1 MLRTAATK
9 KTTTPLSIRPATP
22 DLWPAIEDLFGPK
35 GACNNCWCMYWRI
48 GAQYRRN
55 TATKNRS
62 AFKTVIREGPPPG
75 LIAFDGAVPLG
86 WCQLT
91 PRKDL
96 AWLEHSWGKRTI
108 DDTPVWAISC
118 LYIRKG
124 HRKKGI
130 TAALISAAI
139 QAAKKAEAPAL
150 EAYPLD
156 ASTSPSATGTG
167 YASTFARAGF
177 WIVAKPTPS
186 RPIMRLDLK
195 PESRLVPR

>member
-1 MLRTAATK
+1 
-9 KTTTPLSIRPATP
+9 
-22 DLWPAIEDLFGPK
+22 
-35 GACNNCWCMYWRI
+35 MYWRI
-48 GAQYRRN
+48 GTQYRRN
-55 TATKNRS
+55 PSARNRS
-62 AFKTVIREGPPPG
+62 AFKSVIRRGPPPG
-75 LIAFDGAVPLG
+75 LIAFAGAVALG

-91 PRKDL
+91 PRKNL
-96 AWLEHSWGKRTI
+96 AWLEHTWGPRTI
-108 DDTPVWAISC
+108 DKAPVWAISC

-139 QAAKKAEAPAL
+139 QAAKRAKAPVL

-156 ASTSPSATGTG
+156 ASKSPSATGTG

-177 WIVAKPTPS
+177 KIVASPTLS

-195 PESRLVPR
+195 PRSR

>member
-1 MLRTAATK
+1 MTRTSLTK
-9 KTTTPLSIRPATP
+9 KPTTPLTIRAATP
-22 DLWPAIEDLFGPK
+22 DLWPAIENLFGPK

-55 TATKNRS
+55 PPAKNKS
-62 AFKTVIREGPPPG
+62 AFKSIVRQGPPPG
-75 LIAFDGAVPLG
+75 LIAFEGDLPVG

-96 AWLEHSWGKRTI
+96 AWLERTWGPKTT
-108 DDTPVWAISC
+108 DETPIWSISC

-124 HRKKGI
+124 HRKKGV
-130 TAALISAAI
+130 TAVLISAAI
-139 QAAKKAEAPAL
+139 QAAKKANAPAL

-156 ASTSPSATGTG
+156 ARKSPSATGTG

-177 WIVAKPTPS
+177 KTVANPTPS
-186 RPIMRLDLK
+186 RPVMRLDLK
-195 PESRLVPR
+195 SQSR

>member
-1 MLRTAATK
+1 MLRTPPTK
-9 KTTTPLSIRPATP
+9 KTTPRLTIRPATP
-22 DLWPAIEDLFGPK
+22 DLWPAIEDLFGPQ

-55 TATKNRS
+55 PSARNRS
-62 AFKTVIREGPPPG
+62 AFKSVIRQGPPPG
-75 LIAFDGAVPLG
+75 LIAFAGAVPLG

-96 AWLEHSWGKRTI
+96 AWLDRTWGPRTI
-108 DDTPVWAISC
+108 DEAPVWAISC

-139 QAAKKAEAPAL
+139 QAAKKAKAPAL

-156 ASTSPSATGTG
+156 ASQSPSATGTG
-167 YASTFARAGF
+167 YVSTFARAGF
-177 WIVAKPTPS
+177 QIVASPSPS
-186 RPIMRLDLK
+186 RPIMRLALK
-195 PESRLVPR
+195 PRSR

>member
-1 MLRTAATK
+1 MPRTPPAK
-9 KTTTPLSIRPATP
+9 KTTTPLTIRPATP

-35 GACNNCWCMYWRI
+35 GACNNHTSAR
-48 GAQYRRN
+48 
-55 TATKNRS
+55 NRS
-62 AFKTVIREGPPPG
+62 AFKTVIRQGPPPG

-91 PRKDL
+91 PRRDL
-96 AWLEHSWGKRTI
+96 AWLERTWAPRTM
-108 DDTPVWAISC
+108 DETPVWAISC

-124 HRKKGI
+124 HRRKGL

-139 QAAKKAEAPAL
+139 QAAKKAKAPAL

-156 ASTSPSATGTG
+156 ASKSPSSTGTG
-167 YASTFARAGF
+167 YVSTFARAGF
-177 WIVAKPTPS
+177 RIVANSTPS

-195 PESRLVPR
+195 PPSR

>member
-1 MLRTAATK
+1 MPRTPQTK
-9 KTTTPLSIRPATP
+9 KPTTPLTIRPATP
-22 DLWPAIEDLFGPK
+22 DLWPAIENLFGPK

-55 TATKNRS
+55 PPAKNKS
-62 AFKTVIREGPPPG
+62 AFKSVIRQGPPPG
-75 LIAFDGAVPLG
+75 LIALEGDLPVG

-96 AWLEHSWGKRTI
+96 TWLEGTWGPKTI
-108 DDTPVWAISC
+108 DKNPVWSISC

-130 TAALISAAI
+130 TAALISVAI
-139 QAAKKAEAPAL
+139 QAAKKAKTLVL

-156 ASTSPSATGTG
+156 ANKSPSATGTG

-177 WIVAKPTPS
+177 KVVARPTPP
-186 RPIMRLDLK
+186 RPIMRINLK
-195 PESRLVPR
+195 SQSR